1 VKRVLFIIVGVAVVA
16 GGIFWF
22 KKRGGGYVINI
33 SSLAG
38 KNAFAGGAAYNAS
51 KFGQVGFI
59 RSLDHELREHRIRC
73 TSICPGGVATD
84 FALGENRGRT
94 EDALEGM
101 LTPEEVADVVLFA
114 LTRPRDMRILT
125 TSFRPMSEG
134 SWG

>member
-1 VKRVLFIIVGVAVVA
+1 MRAALPHLLE
-16 GGIFWF
+16 
-22 KKRGGGYVINI
+22 RGGGDVVAVA
-33 SSLAG
+33 SVAG
-38 KNAFAGGAAYNAS
+38 LRAFPHESVYNAS

-73 TSICPGGVATD
+73 TNICPGGVATD